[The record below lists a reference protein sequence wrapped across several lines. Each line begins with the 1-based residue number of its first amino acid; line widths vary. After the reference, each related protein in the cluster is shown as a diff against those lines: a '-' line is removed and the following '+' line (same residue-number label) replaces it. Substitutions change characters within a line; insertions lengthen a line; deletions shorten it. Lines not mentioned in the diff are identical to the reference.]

1 MKSPARKKKIK
12 RGVLAAI
19 GATVIGVAVGVV
31 AIFLSKKEN
40 RTAVRKTVNKTVRK
54 GKAQVAKVKRTVV
67 AAKKKVVKRVVKK

>member
-1 MKSPARKKKIK
+1 M
-12 RGVLAAI
+12 
-19 GATVIGVAVGVV
+19 IGVAVGVV

>member
-12 RGVLAAI
+12 RGILAAI

-40 RTAVRKTVNKTVRK
+40 RAVVRKTVSKTVRK

-67 AAKKKVVKRVVKK
+67 AAKKKVVRKVGKR